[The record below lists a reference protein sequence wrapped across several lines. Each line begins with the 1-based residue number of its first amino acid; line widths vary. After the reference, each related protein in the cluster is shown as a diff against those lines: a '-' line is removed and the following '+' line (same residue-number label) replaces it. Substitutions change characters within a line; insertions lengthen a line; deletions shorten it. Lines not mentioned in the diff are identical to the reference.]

1 MKWLIG
7 LLMLVLV
14 IMQHQIWFGQSGF
27 FARQAL
33 AAQYERQRQRVDDL
47 NKRNQKMTAEVLA
60 LKQHPDAFESRARS
74 DLGLVKPGE
83 FFYLIPDEEP

>member
-1 MKWLIG
+1 MADRASYAGPGDHAAPDLVWAVWL
-7 LLMLVLV
+7 
-14 IMQHQIWFGQSGF
+14 F

-47 NKRNQKMTAEVLA
+47 SKRNQKMTAEVLA